1 MSGLTTA
8 GFERKRLADIKT
20 EIEDSLKNSLG
31 ASINLTPPSVFA
43 TIIGIFAERED
54 LVWQLAENV
63 YNSAYPDT
71 AEGTSLD
78 NVVAITGIT
87 RQAATNSVAEN
98 VNLFGTTGTNVPSGT
113 VFSVSGNP
121 DARFETD
128 AAVVLAAGTDEI
140 QNLAFS
146 ATPTSGSFRL
156 VYEDEST
163 ALIPFT
169 ANAAAVQT
177 ALNNLN
183 DLSGVTVSGSF
194 AAGFAVTFAGADGK
208 IDQPALLVSDNTL
221 DNAGAVTVTVT
232 TPTPGVPQALV
243 NCTAQDAGAVQ
254 APARTLTVIE
264 TPVAGLDSVLN
275 FTDATVGRDTE
286 TDVELRLRR
295 SQSLQVAGAATVEAI
310 TSSLRNIQDVAAV
323 IVIEN
328 DTDAVDG
335 DGRPPHS
342 FEAIVQ
348 GGENQVIA
356 DELWATKP
364 AGIATFGDVTEN
376 VTDSMGI
383 VHAINFSRPTPV
395 DIYVILDLTV
405 DSDFPVDGATQA
417 ENLLLARA
425 AERFGIGD
433 DVIVIP
439 TLLGVLD
446 ELPGILDAVIKVG
459 TAPGPTLDNNI
470 PIGVGDVADFDASRI
485 TVNVI

>member
-63 YNSAYPDT
+63 YNSSYPDT

-87 RQAATNSVAEN
+87 RQPATESTVAN
-98 VNLFGTTGTNVPSGT
+98 VNLFGTAGTNVPAGT
-113 VFSVSGNP
+113 VFSVDGNP

-128 AAVVLAAGTDEI
+128 AGVTLVAGTDEI
-140 QNLAFS
+140 QNVAFS

-163 ALIPFT
+163 SLIPFT
-169 ANAAAVQT
+169 ANAAAVQA
-177 ALNNLN
+177 ALNALT

-194 AAGFAVTFAGADGK
+194 AAGFAVTFAGDDGK
-208 IDQPALLVSDNTL
+208 IDQPALTISDNTL
-221 DNAGAVTVTVT
+221 DNAGAVTITIT
-232 TPTPGVPQALV
+232 TPTPGVPQAVV
-243 NCTAQDAGAVQ
+243 NCTAQSAGATQ

-275 FTDATVGRDTE
+275 MTDAVVGRDTE

-310 TSSLRNIQDVAAV
+310 ISSLRNVEDVSAV

-335 DGRPPHS
+335 EGRPPHS

-348 GGENQVIA
+348 GGADQAIA
-356 DELWATKP
+356 DEIWATKP
-364 AGIATFGDVTEN
+364 AGIATFGTETEN
-376 VTDSMGI
+376 VTDSIGV
-383 VHAINFSRPTPV
+383 VHSIKFSRPAPV
-395 DIYVILDLTV
+395 DIYIILDLTT
-405 DSDFPVDGATQA
+405 DSNFPVDGATQA
-417 ENLLLARA
+417 ENLILARA

-439 TLLGVLD
+439 TLIAAID
-446 ELPGILDAVIKVG
+446 PIPGILDAVIKVG

-470 PIGVGDVADFDASRI
+470 PIAVGEVASFDSSRI